1 MKVNDAEITI
11 HQRSFI
17 MAFLP
22 SSSINLIRIN
32 AAILIRLHRCKGSN
46 EPSLFSLCYQASG
59 ELSYIVCYKISGLC
73 KCRVL
78 IHMVTIRN
86 LGKRLILLSLIIKQR
101 KKKLILNKE
110 LLPVLCTF
118 LKTVESYIIR
128 ITFDE
133 RNDSNQIEV

>member
-1 MKVNDAEITI
+1 
-11 HQRSFI
+11 
-17 MAFLP
+17 
-22 SSSINLIRIN
+22 
-32 AAILIRLHRCKGSN
+32 
-46 EPSLFSLCYQASG
+46 
-59 ELSYIVCYKISGLC
+59 
-73 KCRVL
+73 
-78 IHMVTIRN
+78 MVTIWN

-133 RNDSNQIEV
+133 RNDSN

>member
-1 MKVNDAEITI
+1 
-11 HQRSFI
+11 
-17 MAFLP
+17 
-22 SSSINLIRIN
+22 
-32 AAILIRLHRCKGSN
+32 
-46 EPSLFSLCYQASG
+46 
-59 ELSYIVCYKISGLC
+59 
-73 KCRVL
+73 
-78 IHMVTIRN
+78 MVTTKN

-133 RNDSNQIEV
+133 RNDSNQIEAWLT

>member
-1 MKVNDAEITI
+1 
-11 HQRSFI
+11 
-17 MAFLP
+17 
-22 SSSINLIRIN
+22 
-32 AAILIRLHRCKGSN
+32 
-46 EPSLFSLCYQASG
+46 
-59 ELSYIVCYKISGLC
+59 
-73 KCRVL
+73 
-78 IHMVTIRN
+78 MVTIRN

-133 RNDSNQIEV
+133 RNDSNQIEAWLT